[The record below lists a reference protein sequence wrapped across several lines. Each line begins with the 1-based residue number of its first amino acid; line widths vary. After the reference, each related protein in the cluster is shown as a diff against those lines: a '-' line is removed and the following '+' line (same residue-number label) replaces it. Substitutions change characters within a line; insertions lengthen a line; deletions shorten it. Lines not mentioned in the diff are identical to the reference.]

1 MSEEN
6 RNEEEVKDEVKEGTV
21 IEGFE
26 ENKFVKLF
34 NLYGG
39 AVIGGVIAFILC
51 CTRIYMLLVYIL
63 IIVAGVFAGDY
74 IQKNKEKVKDKIKSI
89 IDKV

>member
-6 RNEEEVKDEVKEGTV
+6 KNTEETSDEIKEGTV
-21 IEGFE
+21 VEGFE

-34 NLYGG
+34 NQYGG
-39 AVIGGVIAFILC
+39 AIIGGVVALILC
-51 CTRIYMLLVYIL
+51 CTRIYMFLVYVL
-63 IIVAGVFAGDY
+63 IVVAGVLAGDY
-74 IQKNKEKVKDKIKSI
+74 IQKNKEKVKDKIKSF

>member
-6 RNEEEVKDEVKEGTV
+6 KNTEETNEEIKEGTV

-26 ENKFVKLF
+26 ENRFVKLF
-34 NLYGG
+34 NQYGG
-39 AVIGGVIAFILC
+39 AIIGGVVALILC
-51 CTRIYMLLVYIL
+51 CTRIYMFLVYVL
-63 IIVAGVFAGDY
+63 IIAAGVFAGDY

>member
-6 RNEEEVKDEVKEGTV
+6 KNTEETNEEIKEGTV

-26 ENKFVKLF
+26 ENKFLKFF
-34 NLYGG
+34 NQYGG
-39 AVIGGVIAFILC
+39 AVIGGVVAILLC
-51 CTRIYMLLVYIL
+51 ALKIYHFLLVLL
-63 IIVAGVFAGDY
+63 IICAGVFTGDY
-74 IQKNKEKVKDKIKSI
+74 IQKNKEKVKDKIKSF